1 MGRDDEEKGR
11 KGVRMRRSECERLR
25 DTMLENSLWSLSCGT
40 RGDGIPRRT
49 LLKFTQPHLS
59 FQLLYK
65 RCPAKLSFLCL
76 CSVAHT
82 HTHKHSAWMHM
93 KKTNSHG
100 HTHTHTHTTQTSTL
114 SSLVHI
120 LVTVPLNCTSYSIHT
135 YFLPLYAVCY
145 CNCEICTNFKES
157 SSKTQNT
164 KSNRAGK
171 TDVSPVVIWAGSKS
185 GIMP

>member
-11 KGVRMRRSECERLR
+11 KGAKMRRSECERLR

-40 RGDGIPRRT
+40 RGNGIPRRT

-59 FQLLYK
+59 VQLLYK

-76 CSVAHT
+76 CSVART
-82 HTHKHSAWMHM
+82 HTNIVHECTWKRQTAMAI
-93 KKTNSHG
+93 
-100 HTHTHTHTTQTSTL
+100 HTHTHTTQTSTL

-157 SSKTQNT
+157 PSKTQNT

-185 GIMP
+185 GIIP